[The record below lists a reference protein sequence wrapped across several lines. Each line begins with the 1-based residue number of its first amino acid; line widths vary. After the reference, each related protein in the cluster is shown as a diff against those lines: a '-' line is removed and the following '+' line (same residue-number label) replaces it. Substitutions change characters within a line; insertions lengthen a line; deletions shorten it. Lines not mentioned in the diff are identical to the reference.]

1 MRRAILEVRTGP
13 LTGTKAVLSAGQ
25 RLSVGRKPLADLV
38 INDDQ
43 LSGVHFELGAEPGA
57 EGDCCKLTD
66 LDSRTGTW
74 LGGERIQVGEAR
86 HGAWIRAGG
95 TDFTLS
101 FEAVTAPTLTF
112 EQTLET
118 AEEDELGPLA
128 VRWLKQNREPRRRAA
143 EALAARREET
153 LRAFEA
159 ADGPRYAV
167 LDAARTDRILVLL
180 KESVETCRSLY
191 EGLQGESLAHVAP
204 YLVELPQGSGL
215 LRRLVNEGWK
225 QRWGIYIDYP
235 HSFKELRRHL
245 RRLLMVS
252 DPDTRKSFYFRFYD
266 PVVLDTFIP
275 TCTVRQRAELFGE
288 IKAFLVEGRAG
299 EIIRH
304 PAEVP

>member
-1 MRRAILEVRTGP
+1 MRSAILEVRSGR
-13 LTGTKAVLSAGQ
+13 LTGTKTVLSAHQ
-25 RLSVGRKPLADLV
+25 RVTVGRKPLADLV
-38 INDDQ
+38 IADDQ
-43 LSGVHFELGAEPGA
+43 LSGVHFELVADGER
-57 EGDCCKLTD
+57 ECCRLTD
-66 LDSRTGTW
+66 LASRTGTS

-86 HGAWIRAGG
+86 HGAWIRAGS
-95 TDFTLS
+95 TDFTLNY
-101 FEAVTAPTLTF
+101 EAVTPRPLTF
-112 EQTLET
+112 EEGIE
-118 AEEDELGPLA
+118 ASEEDELGPLA
-128 VRWLKQNREPRRRAA
+128 IRWLHQNKEPRRIAA
-143 EALAARREET
+143 AALAARREET

-159 ADGPRYAV
+159 PDGPRYAV

-191 EGLQGESLAHVAP
+191 EGLDGESLAHVAP
-204 YLVELPQGSGL
+204 YLVELPPGSGL
-215 LRRLVNEGWK
+215 LQRLVREGWK

-275 TCTVRQRAELFGE
+275 TCTARQRVELFGE